1 MGQTNFRSNY
11 YKTIKGRMMFMLI
24 TDVLNEIA
32 GKFCDEYCK
41 FNEEYKEK
49 YGDTD
54 DYMEKLCNEKCET
67 CPVMK
72 I

>member
-1 MGQTNFRSNY
+1 
-11 YKTIKGRMMFMLI
+11 MFMLI